1 MIPLFSVQGH
11 ELQALDGTRS
21 EFFEYLG
28 PDLEGLAASDFERV
42 AENLERDLNQLQ
54 SELKLYKL
62 GSRFFI
68 NDFGNVGLSA
78 GNLIPCPD
86 PISVFIG
93 EQSTELN
100 FYANYLTQG
109 NEFIRLLSF
118 TDLPDRL
125 HTLESN
131 AFPDFVLC
139 LKKYPSLAAKNK
151 VNTKRKLHFQGLFKS
166 MRDVD
171 SEKAYQQAETILE
184 QVVVDGA
191 GLFSVECYLILRAP
205 TKPELDQVTNNW
217 MATFKAKDAVLRV
230 EERGLP
236 HLYQRLIPGVPASFK
251 RALDVPSDYL
261 AYLVPWHRDFVH
273 EEGLKLNGRSGE
285 DVFVDIFHPTGLS
298 FNVLITG
305 TTGQGKS
312 MLANKLLHQQLQEGT
327 KALVLDLGNSFHKN
341 TLYHGGTVLS
351 QKINPLQFRDP
362 AYLKEFIL
370 AAIDEKLGR
379 KNEGKL
385 YSCIEEALSSTSMN
399 SFEELIQALEKDFSG
414 IGFYFAELIQF
425 FTTED
430 QAPNSFTYCDFG
442 IYPEAMKAPLIIYL
456 IELFKSLEGRKIFVF
471 DECWHL
477 LERNATYIEEC
488 FRTFRKHNASA
499 VAISQT
505 LDDFAESKIGR
516 VIINT
521 SYTKFLFRQDI
532 RESEFIDANAKRLLE
547 TVQSRKGLY
556 SEFLYK
562 SEVGLKPLR
571 YVPTALEYELYTSDP
586 ADTESFKAYMEEKG
600 RILSFKKA
608 IENYTHIKHIKG
620 TLQ

>member
-1 MIPLFSVQGH
+1 MVPLFNVQGH
-11 ELQALDGTRS
+11 ELQALDGDRS
-21 EFFEYLG
+21 AFFEYLG
-28 PDLEGLAASDFERV
+28 PDLEGLSASDFERT
-42 AENLERDLNQLQ
+42 AQNLERNLNQLEG
-54 SELKLYKL
+54 ELKLYKL

-68 NDFGNVGLSA
+68 NSFGNVRGAA
-78 GNLIPCPD
+78 GTLIPCQD
-86 PISVFIG
+86 PISSFLG
-93 EQSTELN
+93 EQSAELN
-100 FYANYLTQG
+100 FYDNYLTQG

-125 HTLESN
+125 HPLESST
-131 AFPDFVLC
+131 FPDFVLC
-139 LKKYPSLAAKNK
+139 LKKYPSLTAKNR

-184 QVVVDGA
+184 QVVVEGA
-191 GLFSVECYLILRAP
+191 GLFRVECYLILRAP
-205 TKPELDQVTNNW
+205 TKAELDQETTHW
-217 MATFKAKDAVLRV
+217 LAAFKAKDALLRV

-251 RALDVPSDYL
+251 RVLDVPSDYL

-273 EEGLKLNGRSGE
+273 EQGLSLRARSGE
-285 DVFVDIFHPTGLS
+285 EVFVDIFHPTGLS

-312 MLANKLLHQQLQEGT
+312 MLANKLLCQQLQEGA
-327 KALVLDLGNSFHKN
+327 KAVVLDLGNSFHKN
-341 TLYHGGTVLS
+341 ALYHGGTVLS
-351 QKINPLQFRDP
+351 QKINPLQFRNP

-379 KNEGKL
+379 KKEGKL
-385 YSCIEEALSSTSMN
+385 YSCIEEALASTLVN
-399 SFEELIQALEKDFSG
+399 SFEELLQFLEKDFAG
-414 IGFYFAELIQF
+414 ISFYFAELLQF
-425 FTTED
+425 FTAET
-430 QAPNSFTYCDFG
+430 QPLSSFTYCDFG

-456 IELFKSLEGRKIFVF
+456 IELFKSLEGRKIFIF

-521 SYTKFLFRQDI
+521 SYTKFLFRQEI
-532 RESEFIDANAKRLLE
+532 RESEFIDANTKRLLE
-547 TVQSRKGLY
+547 TMQSRKGQY

-586 ADTESFKAYMEEKG
+586 ADTESFKTYMEEKG
-600 RILSFKKA
+600 KVLPFRKA
-608 IENYTHIKHIKG
+608 IENYTHIKHVKG